1 LEKIRTLWA
10 EAPWWKK
17 ALLVLAVPFLLVGAL
32 LALGQRA
39 PQQEPQIDR
48 EADAATQAAKAEAAR
63 QAKEAEA
70 LAETRRR
77 MVETTKDAMKRRQEI
92 ETARTSE
99 EMKRLLD
106 EELRR

>member
-1 LEKIRTLWA
+1 MMDQIKQLWA
-10 EAPWWKK
+10 ASTWWQK
-17 ALLVLAVPFLLVGAL
+17 ALLVLVLPVILLVLWVGL
-32 LALGQRA
+32 RRGETF
-39 PQQEPQIDR
+39 PQADTT
-48 EADAATQAAKAEAAR
+48 DAATQAAKTEAAR

>member
-1 LEKIRTLWA
+1 MMDQIKQLWA
-10 EAPWWKK
+10 ASTWWQKV
-17 ALLVLAVPFLLVGAL
+17 LLVLVLPVLLLVAWVGLRRGDAF
-32 LALGQRA
+32 
-39 PQQEPQIDR
+39 PQPDTT
-48 EADAATQAAKAEAAR
+48 DAATQAAKAEAAR

-77 MVETTKDAMKRRQEI
+77 MVETTKDVMKRRQEI

>member
-1 LEKIRTLWA
+1 MMDQIKQLWA
-10 EAPWWKK
+10 ASKWWQKI
-17 ALLVLAVPFLLVGAL
+17 LLVLVLPVILLVVWVGL
-32 LALGQRA
+32 RRGETF
-39 PQQEPQIDR
+39 PQPDTT
-48 EADAATQAAKAEAAR
+48 DAATQAAKAEAAR

-77 MVETTKDAMKRRQEI
+77 MAETTKDAMKRRQEI